1 MVSKDALRP
10 FFAFASVGFPSGAR
24 GGSDLPSD
32 PSGSQVGP
40 DLHLRYEAAAGWTA
54 FTVQAAARI
63 GIQYALRQQQQESR
77 KTFSIFFTEFCLTK
91 PKKRCIIIL

>member
-10 FFAFASVGFPSGAR
+10 FFAFASVGL

-40 DLHLRYEAAAGWTA
+40 DLHLRYEAAAGWTL
-54 FTVQAAARI
+54 FTVQAAAARI
-63 GIQYALRQQQQESR
+63 GIQYALRQQQQEAR